1 MTRPDPQLPDDASH
15 VLHAWQRLHFA
26 LSAAGIGTWHL
37 DLRTGVAT
45 YDESLNRIF
54 GLPAVET
61 QTPLDERLT
70 SIHPADRAGVKAA
83 IDDAIAR
90 RAEFTVEFRIV
101 RPDGTVR
108 WLRDRGRIMVDEQG
122 APQAATGAVMD
133 VTERRRE

>member
-1 MTRPDPQLPDDASH
+1 MSRATPEQADSDR
-15 VLHAWQRLHFA
+15 VTHAWQRLHFA

-54 GLPAVET
+54 GLPAIET

-70 SIHPADRAGVKAA
+70 SIHPADRGGVKVS

-101 RPDGTVR
+101 RPAADALSKV
-108 WLRDRGRIMVDEQG
+108 LRM
-122 APQAATGAVMD
+122 
-133 VTERRRE
+133 RR